1 MYTVVYD
8 DTDAGNMLAFFM
20 PTGNACCYHRSGTIH
35 MLSDAK
41 GGVLMDE
48 VLRYITLCM

>member
-8 DTDAGNMLAFFM
+8 DTEASSMLAFFM
-20 PTGNACCYHRSGTIH
+20 PTGNACCYHRNGAIH

-41 GGVLMDE
+41 GGALMDE
-48 VLRYITLCM
+48 VFKYIFVYF